1 MKTTN
6 VKVLADN
13 LQDSQ
18 IETVVATCNDHSVT
32 MHIDAASKSS
42 EKGSCHHSDIGIYV
56 LEGLLTIQCSGGV
69 SLVESG
75 AFCRIPKGEVFQ
87 TTAKEKT
94 RYLKYIR
101 ENCTYVKEDF
111 SDSNFVAESHN
122 IVDKASA
129 KDTDHCNFSV
139 ATINDHEVRLGI
151 HKGDYAE
158 HHHSNSD
165 ECFLFLEGKYFLA
178 HMLGEEELQSFDFV
192 SVDKLEAHKP
202 YMPKRTYLLY
212 FHKKGIRTVSYAGSD
227 INFFTDV

>member
-1 MKTTN
+1 MKTIN

-13 LQDSQ
+13 LQESQ
-18 IETVVATCNDHSVT
+18 VETVVATCNDHSVT
-32 MHIDAASKSS
+32 MHIEDAGNNSK
-42 EKGSCHHSDIGIYV
+42 KGSCHHSDIGIYV
-56 LEGLLTIQCSGGV
+56 LEGLLTVECSGGV
-69 SLVESG
+69 SHIESG
-75 AFCRIPKGEVFQ
+75 AFSTIPKGEVFQ

-94 RYLKYIR
+94 RYLIYMR
-101 ENCTYVKEDF
+101 ENCTFTEESF
-111 SDSNFVAESHN
+111 TDSNFIATTQN

-129 KDTDHCNFSV
+129 KDTDHCNFV
-139 ATINDHEVRLGI
+139 VGYINDHEVRLGI

-212 FHKKGIRTVSYAGSD
+212 FHKKGIKTVSYAGSD